1 MALKKKWIK
10 KTISVALMLAMAL
23 ELTACSKKDENAG
36 KENAGLAKEYVYS
49 ETRIDMSAFG
59 SEDNFNVQNMQK
71 VNDRIYILASI
82 YTYTDQGSRSNLKL
96 MSMKEDGS
104 DIQTIGLQLP
114 GAEPSQD
121 TDEGASE
128 EAASEEEGSSKE
140 EGTSSGNV
148 TIQPRVAIDA
158 VIEEEGGYES
168 PSRSEWIGFQSA
180 VITKDSLVYVIK
192 RHDINDWSD
201 EENPIYESSTSVCC
215 WDLEGNFKW
224 EAPIENL
231 QTEDYYYYIQN
242 MIPAKDGKVVLLING
257 EESSKMTVDSE
268 GNVSERTPIKVSGG
282 NSSGNMEMTMVKDD
296 GTLLFT
302 YYDDNYTNMY
312 IATYDITTDTMG
324 EGIKMPDAFYNMGY
338 SCVTAG
344 VDSDIVFANSSGVF
358 SYTMGDTEVKQVMSY
373 INSDMSINSLNQ
385 IVMLDDTHFIAT
397 YYDPFDYK
405 QQCGLFT
412 KVNAEDIPDKNVL
425 VLGGS
430 YIDTDLKKRVVDFNK
445 SNEKYRITL
454 KEYQMYNTREDYM
467 AGYTQLNNDI
477 LAGNMPDILVVD
489 EWGMSVENYVSK
501 GVLAD
506 IGALIE
512 KDEELSQKE
521 FMTNVFDAYKVNGK
535 LYQVIPSFYV
545 QTMMGKKSLVGD
557 RTSWTMKDME
567 EVLAKLPEETQVFG
581 ETTKSSFLYNMLE
594 FCGNDYVDVATGK
607 CNFDSQ
613 QFIDMLEYA
622 NTLPQE
628 LSEDYYGDDWWMKY
642 QSQYRENR
650 TLLMY
655 SYIGDFSNLNNQIN
669 GYFGED
675 VSCIGF
681 PTDNGMGSFVGTNGS
696 YVLSA
701 KSKNLEGAWEFIRY
715 YLTDEYQNSMQWGL
729 PVSKTAFMEKS
740 KDATGKDYYIDENG
754 EKVETEEW
762 FEINGESIEI
772 EPLTQEQLDEIVA
785 FIESVT
791 KRRYYNQDIQNIVTE
806 ETEAFFSGQKSAAEV
821 AGIIQ
826 SRVQLYVNENR

>member
-1 MALKKKWIK
+1 
-10 KTISVALMLAMAL
+10 
-23 ELTACSKKDENAG
+23 
-36 KENAGLAKEYVYS
+36 
-49 ETRIDMSAFG
+49 
-59 SEDNFNVQNMQK
+59 
-71 VNDRIYILASI
+71 
-82 YTYTDQGSRSNLKL
+82 
-96 MSMKEDGS
+96 
-104 DIQTIGLQLP
+104 
-114 GAEPSQD
+114 
-121 TDEGASE
+121 
-128 EAASEEEGSSKE
+128 
-140 EGTSSGNV
+140 
-148 TIQPRVAIDA
+148 
-158 VIEEEGGYES
+158 
-168 PSRSEWIGFQSA
+168 
-180 VITKDSLVYVIK
+180 
-192 RHDINDWSD
+192 
-201 EENPIYESSTSVCC
+201 
-215 WDLEGNFKW
+215 
-224 EAPIENL
+224 
-231 QTEDYYYYIQN
+231 
-242 MIPAKDGKVVLLING
+242 
-257 EESSKMTVDSE
+257 
-268 GNVSERTPIKVSGG
+268 
-282 NSSGNMEMTMVKDD
+282 
-296 GTLLFT
+296 
-302 YYDDNYTNMY
+302 
-312 IATYDITTDTMG
+312 
-324 EGIKMPDAFYNMGY
+324 
-338 SCVTAG
+338 
-344 VDSDIVFANSSGVF
+344 
-358 SYTMGDTEVKQVMSY
+358 
-373 INSDMSINSLNQ
+373 
-385 IVMLDDTHFIAT
+385 
-397 YYDPFDYK
+397 
-405 QQCGLFT
+405 
-412 KVNAEDIPDKNVL
+412 
-425 VLGGS
+425 
-430 YIDTDLKKRVVDFNK
+430 
-445 SNEKYRITL
+445 
-454 KEYQMYNTREDYM
+454 
-467 AGYTQLNNDI
+467 
-477 LAGNMPDILVVD
+477 
-489 EWGMSVENYVSK
+489 
-501 GVLAD
+501 
-506 IGALIE
+506 
-512 KDEELSQKE
+512 
-521 FMTNVFDAYKVNGK
+521 
-535 LYQVIPSFYV
+535 
-545 QTMMGKKSLVGD
+545 
-557 RTSWTMKDME
+557 ME

>member
-338 SCVTAG
+338 SSVTAG

>member
-71 VNDRIYILASI
+71 VNDRIYILANI

-338 SCVTAG
+338 SSVTAG

>member
-338 SCVTAG
+338 SSVTAG

-373 INSDMSINSLNQ
+373 INSDMSIDSLNQ

>member
-192 RHDINDWSD
+192 KHDINDWSD

-338 SCVTAG
+338 SSVTAG

>member
-121 TDEGASE
+121 TAEGASE

-158 VIEEEGGYES
+158 EIDEEGGYES

-215 WDLEGNFKW
+215 WDVEGNFKW
-224 EAPIENL
+224 ETPIENL

-338 SCVTAG
+338 SSVTAG

-358 SYTMGDTEVKQVMSY
+358 SYTMGDTEVKPVMSY
-373 INSDMSINSLNQ
+373 INSDMSIDSLNQ

>member
-338 SCVTAG
+338 SSVTAG

-506 IGALIE
+506 IGTLIE

>member
-1 MALKKKWIK
+1 
-10 KTISVALMLAMAL
+10 V
-23 ELTACSKKDENAG
+23 
-36 KENAGLAKEYVYS
+36 
-49 ETRIDMSAFG
+49 
-59 SEDNFNVQNMQK
+59 
-71 VNDRIYILASI
+71 
-82 YTYTDQGSRSNLKL
+82 
-96 MSMKEDGS
+96 
-104 DIQTIGLQLP
+104 
-114 GAEPSQD
+114 
-121 TDEGASE
+121 
-128 EAASEEEGSSKE
+128 
-140 EGTSSGNV
+140 
-148 TIQPRVAIDA
+148 
-158 VIEEEGGYES
+158 
-168 PSRSEWIGFQSA
+168 
-180 VITKDSLVYVIK
+180 
-192 RHDINDWSD
+192 
-201 EENPIYESSTSVCC
+201 
-215 WDLEGNFKW
+215 EGNFKW
-224 EAPIENL
+224 ETPIENL

-338 SCVTAG
+338 SSVTAG

-358 SYTMGDTEVKQVMSY
+358 SYTMGDTEVKPVMSY
-373 INSDMSINSLNQ
+373 INSDMSIDSLNQ

-754 EKVETEEW
+754 V
-762 FEINGESIEI
+762 
-772 EPLTQEQLDEIVA
+772 
-785 FIESVT
+785 
-791 KRRYYNQDIQNIVTE
+791 
-806 ETEAFFSGQKSAAEV
+806 KSKK
-821 AGIIQ
+821 
-826 SRVQLYVNENR
+826 SYVMYV

>member
-338 SCVTAG
+338 SSVTAG

-567 EVLAKLPEETQVFG
+567 
-581 ETTKSSFLYNMLE
+581 
-594 FCGNDYVDVATGK
+594 
-607 CNFDSQ
+607 
-613 QFIDMLEYA
+613 
-622 NTLPQE
+622 
-628 LSEDYYGDDWWMKY
+628 
-642 QSQYRENR
+642 
-650 TLLMY
+650 
-655 SYIGDFSNLNNQIN
+655 
-669 GYFGED
+669 
-675 VSCIGF
+675 
-681 PTDNGMGSFVGTNGS
+681 
-696 YVLSA
+696 
-701 KSKNLEGAWEFIRY
+701 
-715 YLTDEYQNSMQWGL
+715 
-729 PVSKTAFMEKS
+729 
-740 KDATGKDYYIDENG
+740 
-754 EKVETEEW
+754 
-762 FEINGESIEI
+762 
-772 EPLTQEQLDEIVA
+772 
-785 FIESVT
+785 
-791 KRRYYNQDIQNIVTE
+791 
-806 ETEAFFSGQKSAAEV
+806 
-821 AGIIQ
+821 
-826 SRVQLYVNENR
+826 

>member
-215 WDLEGNFKW
+215 WDVEGNFKW
-224 EAPIENL
+224 ETPIENL

-338 SCVTAG
+338 SSVTAG

-358 SYTMGDTEVKQVMSY
+358 SYTMGDTEVKPVMSY
-373 INSDMSINSLNQ
+373 INSDMSIDSLNQ